1 MAASENQIYS
11 SEASRATAQI
21 VPLPKR
27 ERTLERKANEVAGRA
42 GEILRTTK
50 DSARAAYEYT
60 RKEAVETY
68 SRARDKAQDMARR
81 TQNRARQAKQEHPVQ
96 LLAIAFGAAVI
107 AGISLRIWRAR
118 AS

>member
-1 MAASENQIYS
+1 MAASENQIYP
-11 SEASRATAQI
+11 SETSRATAQV

-27 ERTLERKANEVAGRA
+27 EPTLERNTNEIAERA
-42 GEILRTTK
+42 AEILRTTK
-50 DSARAAYEYT
+50 DSARAAYEHT
-60 RKEAVETY
+60 RKEAVATY
-68 SRARDKAQDMARR
+68 SRARDKAQDLARR